1 MTSASPKG
9 ISILLVDDH
18 PIVRQGY
25 RRVLE
30 SQRDFQVVAEA
41 EDAASA
47 YNAFKALSPDVVVMD
62 ISMPG
67 ASGLEA
73 IRNIRAR
80 GGRARILVFS
90 MHSEASLVKA
100 AFNAGAG
107 GYVTKSSEPAVLI
120 RAIRSVAHGE
130 RAMSDD
136 IAQVLAL
143 ESLAPSGSA
152 LDQLAE
158 REIEILRQIAAGAT
172 NEEVAQNLNL
182 SLKTVQNYHYMIKV
196 KTGLKTDAQL
206 VRLATRVRPDGVVS
220 GPLRAS
226 ISACAGP
233 RYPSAAAQAK
243 YRSEPEAA
251 DRSTRQHG
259 RDDGSGSLRRKSP
272 ARSPWCRRSG
282 TCPA

>member
-1 MTSASPKG
+1 MTTVSPKG
-9 ISILLVDDH
+9 IAILLVDDH

-30 SQRDFQVVAEA
+30 NQHDFQVVAEA
-41 EDAASA
+41 DNAASA
-47 YNAFKALSPDVVVMD
+47 YSAFKTHAPDIVVMD

-80 GGRARILVFS
+80 DGHAHILVFS
-90 MHSEASLVKA
+90 MHSEAPLVKA

-107 GYVTKSSEPAVLI
+107 GYVTKSCEPAVLV
-120 RAIRSVAHGE
+120 RAIRSVARGE

-136 IAQVLAL
+136 VAQVLAL
-143 ESLAPSGSA
+143 ESLAPSGSPV
-152 LDQLAE
+152 DQLAE

-172 NEEVAQNLNL
+172 KEEVAQNLNL

-206 VRLATRVRPDGVVS
+206 VRLATES
-220 GPLRAS
+220 GLT
-226 ISACAGP
+226 GP
-233 RYPSAAAQAK
+233 
-243 YRSEPEAA
+243 
-251 DRSTRQHG
+251 
-259 RDDGSGSLRRKSP
+259 
-272 ARSPWCRRSG
+272 
-282 TCPA
+282 

>member
-143 ESLAPSGSA
+143 EKFCA
-152 LDQLAE
+152 
-158 REIEILRQIAAGAT
+158 I
-172 NEEVAQNLNL
+172 
-182 SLKTVQNYHYMIKV
+182 
-196 KTGLKTDAQL
+196 GL
-206 VRLATRVRPDGVVS
+206 
-220 GPLRAS
+220 
-226 ISACAGP
+226 C
-233 RYPSAAAQAK
+233 
-243 YRSEPEAA
+243 
-251 DRSTRQHG
+251 
-259 RDDGSGSLRRKSP
+259 
-272 ARSPWCRRSG
+272 ARSAR
-282 TCPA
+282 

>member
-9 ISILLVDDH
+9 ISILRVDAH

-30 SQRDFQVVAEA
+30 NQRDFEVVAEA
-41 EDAASA
+41 ENAAGA
-47 YNAFKALSPDVVVMD
+47 YSAFKAHTPDIVVMD

-73 IRNIRAR
+73 IRNIR
-80 GGRARILVFS
+80 GRDGHARILVFS

-107 GYVTKSSEPAVLI
+107 GYVTKSSDPAVLI

-172 NEEVAQNLNL
+172 KEEVAQNLYL

-206 VRLATRVRPDGVVS
+206 VHLATECG
-220 GPLRAS
+220 L
-226 ISACAGP
+226 
-233 RYPSAAAQAK
+233 
-243 YRSEPEAA
+243 
-251 DRSTRQHG
+251 T
-259 RDDGSGSLRRKSP
+259 GS
-272 ARSPWCRRSG
+272 
-282 TCPA
+282 

>member
-1 MTSASPKG
+1 MTSATTKG

-30 SQRDFQVVAEA
+30 NQSDFQVVAEA
-41 EDAASA
+41 DDAASA
-47 YNAFKALSPDVVVMD
+47 YGAFKTHAPDIVVMD

-80 GGRARILVFS
+80 DGRARILVFS
-90 MHSEASLVKA
+90 MHSEAPLVKA

-107 GYVTKSSEPAVLI
+107 GYVTKSSEPAVLVK
-120 RAIRSVAHGE
+120 AIRSVARGE

-136 IAQVLAL
+136 VAQVLAL
-143 ESLAPSGSA
+143 ESLTPSGSA

-158 REIEILRQIAAGAT
+158 REIEVLRQIAAGAT
-172 NEEVAQNLNL
+172 QDEIAASLNL
-182 SLKTVQNYHYMIKV
+182 SLKTVQNYHYMIKA

-206 VRLATRVRPDGVVS
+206 VRLATECGLT
-220 GPLRAS
+220 GP
-226 ISACAGP
+226 
-233 RYPSAAAQAK
+233 
-243 YRSEPEAA
+243 
-251 DRSTRQHG
+251 
-259 RDDGSGSLRRKSP
+259 
-272 ARSPWCRRSG
+272 
-282 TCPA
+282 

>member
-1 MTSASPKG
+1 MTTVSSNG

-30 SQRDFQVVAEA
+30 NQHDFQVVAEA
-41 EDAASA
+41 ADAASA
-47 YNAFKALSPDVVVMD
+47 YAAFKAHSPDIVVMD

-80 GGRARILVFS
+80 EGRARILVFS
-90 MHSEASLVKA
+90 MHSEAPLVKA
-100 AFNAGAG
+100 VFSAGAG
-107 GYVTKSSEPAVLI
+107 GYVTKSSDPAVLV
-120 RAIRSVAHGE
+120 RAIRRVAQGE

-136 IAQVLAL
+136 IAQALAL

-158 REIEILRQIAAGAT
+158 REIEILRQIATGAT
-172 NEEVAQNLNL
+172 KEEIAASLNL
-182 SLKTVQNYHYMIKV
+182 SLKTVQNYHYMIKA

-206 VRLATRVRPDGVVS
+206 VRLAAECGLT
-220 GPLRAS
+220 GP
-226 ISACAGP
+226 
-233 RYPSAAAQAK
+233 
-243 YRSEPEAA
+243 
-251 DRSTRQHG
+251 
-259 RDDGSGSLRRKSP
+259 
-272 ARSPWCRRSG
+272 
-282 TCPA
+282 

>member
-1 MTSASPKG
+1 MPHLPTKG

-30 SQRDFQVVAEA
+30 NQGDFHVIAEA
-41 EDAASA
+41 DDAASA
-47 YNAFKALSPDVVVMD
+47 YASFKTHSPDIVVMD

-80 GGRARILVFS
+80 DGRARILVFS
-90 MHSEASLVKA
+90 MHSETPLVKA

-107 GYVTKSSEPAVLI
+107 GYVTKSSEPAVLVK
-120 RAIRSVAHGE
+120 AIRSVARGE

-136 IAQVLAL
+136 VAQVLAL

-158 REIEILRQIAAGAT
+158 REIEVLRQIAAGAT
-172 NEEVAQNLNL
+172 QDAIAANLNL
-182 SLKTVQNYHYMIKV
+182 SLKTVQNYHYMIKA

-206 VRLATRVRPDGVVS
+206 VRLAAECGLT
-220 GPLRAS
+220 GP
-226 ISACAGP
+226 
-233 RYPSAAAQAK
+233 
-243 YRSEPEAA
+243 
-251 DRSTRQHG
+251 
-259 RDDGSGSLRRKSP
+259 
-272 ARSPWCRRSG
+272 
-282 TCPA
+282 